1 MEEGVCTG
9 ARWAEDWYDA
19 GVVSGFGRRAG
30 CLHGAVGLSF
40 CDDPDGVD
48 DAGDV
53 AEDGKEDVEPEGA
66 ADADGEEDAE
76 GREDYG
82 ENYADEV
89 CHSGALWADWAGW
102 GNQPN
107 WLYCDHTCGH
117 NHGMKML

>member
-9 ARWAEDWYDA
+9 ARWAEDSYGA
-19 GVVSGFGRRAG
+19 GFVSGFGRRAG

-53 AEDGKEDVEPEGA
+53 AEDGEEDVEPEGA

-76 GREDYG
+76 GRED
-82 ENYADEV
+82 NCTDYADEV
-89 CHSGALWADWAGW
+89 CHSAGIMGGLGGVGQW
-102 GNQPN
+102 WEG
-107 WLYCDHTCGH
+107 
-117 NHGMKML
+117 